1 MARKPFRYAVQ
12 DVADDGSGR
21 RCYDAYAEGQKR
33 QRPLARFVEKPLR
46 REFPAA
52 LLDERHERADPSRLQ
67 GIDYDLISGLTG
79 IGCNFSG
86 RDDFQ
91 ALLRLGLQPRQGSLP
106 DHRIDAGG
114 LILQAEIGMAGR
126 MRSAIIRNLTAH
138 AHEAKAILDRPL
150 QGG

>member
-21 RCYDAYAEGQKR
+21 RCYDAYAEGQKW
-33 QRPLARFVEKPLR
+33 QRPLARFVEKLLR

-52 LLDERHERADPSRLQ
+52 LLDERHQSADPSWLQ
-67 GIDYDLISGLTG
+67 RIDDDLIGGLAG

-114 LILQAEIGMAGR
+114 LVLQAEIGVPGR
-126 MRSAIIRNLTAH
+126 MRPAIVRNFTAH
-138 AHEAKAILDRPL
+138 AHEAKAVLDRPF